1 MWFGDAMNDDRP
13 ALSPVLAHAPQIGR
27 PPSHTAILVLFVAL
41 AAFVAGLLMSPIRD
55 VSPVPSASIIASPYA
70 FVPATMAPTP
80 ASVTWFSPLPLG
92 VYHVTQAQASHIAIA
107 IGFYDAYN
115 AGALD
120 TAMSIFSAEPRLV
133 DCDYGARATVT
144 LTGRRPIASYLQARF
159 ADHDRWTVEFYQENP
174 ANVDQV
180 VVWPIERENDTLRQL
195 GAPSGIKR
203 TFSMLLALRFN
214 REATHLEYIQWG
226 APTGGSSSAAELC
239 SP

>member
-13 ALSPVLAHAPQIGR
+13 ALSPVSAHAPKIGR
-27 PPSHTAILVLFVAL
+27 PPPHTAILVLFVAL
-41 AAFVAGLLMSPIRD
+41 AAFIAGLLMSPMRE
-55 VSPVPSASIIASPYA
+55 VSSVPSASIIASPDA
-70 FVPATMAPTP
+70 FVPATMALPT
-80 ASVTWFSPLPLG
+80 SMTWSSPLPVG
-92 VYHVTQAQASHIAIA
+92 VYHVTQAQASQIAIA
-107 IGFYDAYN
+107 IRFYDAYN
-115 AGALD
+115 AGALE
-120 TAMSIFSAEPRLV
+120 TVMSILSAEPRLV
-133 DCDYGARATVT
+133 DCDYDARATVT
-144 LTGRRPIASYLQARF
+144 LAGRRPIATYLQARF
-159 ADHDRWTVEFYQENP
+159 ADHDHWTVAFYQEDP

-203 TFSMLLALRFN
+203 TFSLLLAIRFN